1 MQKNNSQ
8 KYILTT
14 LELSNLTESNSAKV
28 KNSLPKDYLV
38 ALPGN
43 KAGVPSPLVKEYLSG
58 KGVDY
63 SFRVIVFANMKGG
76 VGKTT
81 SAVSIATRAVQYGFK
96 TCILDMD
103 SQGSASFSFNMMPD
117 EEDPIFCDIWQNPEN
132 LIMEAVKKIEEN
144 LYLLPS
150 SLDNGLLDMNLI
162 NPASQKNA
170 VNDVCQALKNNDF
183 DLVIVDC
190 PPSLGTAVISGV
202 CAADIIVIP
211 VCSDAFS
218 IKGLQLVLMETQ
230 SICSTFNLEM
240 PKIEILYTKYDKR
253 TGLSKETF
261 HNLSSQYEEFLF
273 TRPIRTS
280 TEYSKALEKNET
292 VFALQKKSI
301 CKEDYDYFVK
311 HLLQL
316 NSFTSMSR
324 AE

>member
-1 MQKNNSQ
+1 M
-8 KYILTT
+8 
-14 LELSNLTESNSAKV
+14 ELSNLTVSNAAEL
-28 KNSLPKDYLV
+28 KNSLPEDQLID
-38 ALPGN
+38 LPGN
-43 KAGVPSPLVKEYLSG
+43 RSAMPSAFVREYLSG
-58 KGVDY
+58 QGVSY
-63 SFRVIVFANMKGG
+63 AFRVIVFANMKGG

-103 SQGSASFSFNMMPD
+103 AQGSASFFFNMMPD
-117 EEDPIFCDIWQNPEN
+117 GDDPIFCDIWQNPDN
-132 LIMEAVKKIEEN
+132 LVMGAIQKIEDN

-170 VNDVCQALKNNDF
+170 VNNVCQALKNNGF

-190 PPSLGTAVISGV
+190 PPSIGTAVISSV

-218 IKGLQLVLMETQ
+218 IKGLQLVLAETQ
-230 SICSTFNLEM
+230 SICSTFNLAM
-240 PKIEILYTKYDKR
+240 PHIEILYTKHDKR
-253 TGLSKETF
+253 AGLSEEAF
-261 HNLSSQYEEFLF
+261 QSLSSQYKDFLF
-273 TRPIRTS
+273 ARPIRTS

-292 VFALQKKSI
+292 IFASPRKSI
-301 CKEDYDYFVK
+301 CKEDYDHFVK

-316 NSFTSMSR
+316 KTCTSVSGTD
-324 AE
+324 